1 MQRILLAYDGGEPAQ
16 KALEMAADLAEKY
29 GATLTVV
36 SVVPVHPGRAPID
49 PWDDREV
56 HEQELREAA
65 RALRERGIEPEL
77 IESSGDPA
85 KTIERIAGE
94 RAVDAV
100 VVGARGLGMLG
111 RILQGSVS
119 EHVATHATTTVIVAR

>member
-56 HEQELREAA
+56 HEQELHDAA
-65 RALRERGIEPEL
+65 KALRERGIEPEL
-77 IESSGDPA
+77 VESSGDPA
-85 KTIERIAGE
+85 KTIERIASE

>member
-16 KALEMAADLAEKY
+16 KALAMAADLAKTY

-49 PWDDREV
+49 PWDDRDV
-56 HEQELREAA
+56 HQRELMQAAASLRE
-65 RALRERGIEPEL
+65 LGIEPEL
-77 IESSGDPA
+77 VESAGDPA
-85 KTIERIAGE
+85 KTIERIAAE

-100 VVGARGLGMLG
+100 IVGARGLGLLG
-111 RILQGSVS
+111 RVFQGSVS
-119 EHVATHATTTVIVAR
+119 EHVATHAATTVIVAR